1 MLEMVHMFDYNG
13 GRTSW
18 TNGMAPPSP
27 AQGGREME
35 RNWIK
40 AAIID
45 LLDRADEAQLR
56 AIFQFIFHYLNQ

>member
-1 MLEMVHMFDYNG
+1 
-13 GRTSW
+13 
-18 TNGMAPPSP
+18 
-27 AQGGREME
+27 ME

-56 AIFQFIFHYLNQ
+56 AIFQFISHYLSR

>member
-1 MLEMVHMFDYNG
+1 MGWH
-13 GRTSW
+13 
-18 TNGMAPPSP
+18 PPSP

-45 LLDRADEAQLR
+45 LLGRADEAQLR
-56 AIFQFIFHYLNQ
+56 AIFQFISHYLNR